1 MKYALYISILSKTSL
16 TWEITSFTSSE
27 IILCIV
33 FFWFGWSLKF
43 CFLFVKFTA
52 KLCSISDP
60 FLNNFI
66 LKLLTSTFK
75 FIYDGLPPDLKTV
88 LIFFS
93 SLFFFLLSCSFLS
106 FWYDSLGHFCAQKG
120 GFHLGEQRLSKFYR
134 LKLARK

>member
-16 TWEITSFTSSE
+16 TWEITSFTSSG

-88 LIFFS
+88 LIFFFQPF
-93 SLFFFLLSCSFLS
+93 LFFCWVVVFWAFGMILLDIFVPKKEDFIWVNSGYPSFTV
-106 FWYDSLGHFCAQKG
+106 WN
-120 GFHLGEQRLSKFYR
+120 
-134 LKLARK
+134 